1 MDGVTETHAGARL
14 GRYRLVQR
22 VGEGGMGVVHLALDD
37 AGRAVAV
44 KVLKPH
50 VAGDPDARRRLARE
64 VDTLRRVRH
73 PRVAAVLDADTAGAT
88 PFVVTQYVP
97 APPLDAHVAAH
108 GPLGRRALADLGDG
122 LGEALA
128 AIHAAGVVHR
138 DLKPGNV
145 LMLDGAPVV
154 IDFGIAHVADDVRLT
169 STGLVMGTPGY
180 LSPEVVAGQRVS
192 TATDW
197 WGWAATMAFAA
208 TGRPPFGRGPV
219 EVVLDRVR
227 RGEADLDG
235 VPAGLLD
242 VLSRGLEVDPARRP
256 VPGELRAAVTALRGE
271 RSPVLPVPTP
281 VTAPVTQPVRAVPA
295 TRALERAAA
304 APQQLPQSLPSSPS
318 EPVAYRAPGP
328 LPRRSGTLLAGLVA
342 LSAAA
347 AVAPAAAALL
357 GIAGSAVAR
366 TVDRSHGAVLRRR
379 HERGPRRSDL
389 AWAVAA
395 SPARLVPAVLVSVAA
410 AVLPLLLGASAAF
423 LAALVL
429 GQATPAGTAGPGD
442 ALPLAVGAATAVLTA
457 WWGPGGGSVR
467 RGTRAAVRTLAP
479 GRRGA
484 QVAVAALVIVAVAAA
499 LVVVGG
505 SQPDWSPLPGPP
517 FAGS

>member
-1 MDGVTETHAGARL
+1 MTETHAGARL

-37 AGRAVAV
+37 VGRAVAV

-180 LSPEVVAGQRVS
+180 LSPEV
-192 TATDW
+192 
-197 WGWAATMAFAA
+197 
-208 TGRPPFGRGPV
+208 
-219 EVVLDRVR
+219 
-227 RGEADLDG
+227 
-235 VPAGLLD
+235 
-242 VLSRGLEVDPARRP
+242 
-256 VPGELRAAVTALRGE
+256 
-271 RSPVLPVPTP
+271 
-281 VTAPVTQPVRAVPA
+281 
-295 TRALERAAA
+295 
-304 APQQLPQSLPSSPS
+304 
-318 EPVAYRAPGP
+318 
-328 LPRRSGTLLAGLVA
+328 
-342 LSAAA
+342 
-347 AVAPAAAALL
+347 
-357 GIAGSAVAR
+357 
-366 TVDRSHGAVLRRR
+366 
-379 HERGPRRSDL
+379 
-389 AWAVAA
+389 
-395 SPARLVPAVLVSVAA
+395 
-410 AVLPLLLGASAAF
+410 
-423 LAALVL
+423 
-429 GQATPAGTAGPGD
+429 
-442 ALPLAVGAATAVLTA
+442 
-457 WWGPGGGSVR
+457 
-467 RGTRAAVRTLAP
+467 
-479 GRRGA
+479 
-484 QVAVAALVIVAVAAA
+484 
-499 LVVVGG
+499 
-505 SQPDWSPLPGPP
+505 
-517 FAGS
+517 